1 MTKKIEFAC
10 VIALQLFLLCF
21 SASGQG
27 DGDIK
32 TVTLEARVRTKE
44 SDNYTKAA
52 FSFKHGVNGDEGR
65 KLTRNNW
72 DILYGNTP
80 GSDGFDV
87 SMVVDDCS
95 RILDL
100 GKHEWS
106 DPLDLPQL
114 SAYLEPSREPSV
126 KALEGHMY
134 LVHSKDQS
142 SDHLSLFRVEQV
154 TQGKSV
160 TISWKLVSDFMS
172 STKP

>member
-1 MTKKIEFAC
+1 MMKKIEFVC

-21 SASGQG
+21 SSFGQG
-27 DGDIK
+27 NGDIK
-32 TVTLEARVRTKE
+32 TVTLEARVSTKE

-52 FSFKHGVNGDEGR
+52 FSFKRGANGDEGR

-72 DILYGNTP
+72 DILYGNNP
-80 GSDGFDV
+80 GRDGFDV

-100 GKHEWS
+100 GKHQWS
-106 DPLDLPQL
+106 ELFDLPQL
-114 SAYLEPSREPSV
+114 SAYLEPTREPSV

-134 LVHSKDQS
+134 LVRSKDQS
-142 SDHLSLFRVEQV
+142 TDHLSLFRVEKV

-160 TISWKLVSDFMS
+160 TISWKLVSDLMPS
-172 STKP
+172 PKQ